1 MMNYRIETKGAFPLI
16 CKKMRVSG
24 REELS
29 AETIAPFW
37 QACMEDG
44 TIEALCRY
52 IPETNIFENSI
63 VGASFGKDAADPEY
77 PYAIGAHYN
86 GLPITDDGLTVE
98 EIPAHTYVVFPCGGR
113 MPEAIQTLYQQ
124 ICGEFFP
131 SSEYQPCGGTD
142 FEAYPSADVTDPR
155 YTCEIWIAVERI

>member
-16 CKKMRVSG
+16 CKKPRVLG

-63 VGASFGKDAADPEY
+63 VGASFGKNAADPEY

-98 EIPAHTYVVFPCGGR
+98 EIPAHTYVVFPCV
-113 MPEAIQTLYQQ
+113 
-124 ICGEFFP
+124 
-131 SSEYQPCGGTD
+131 GTD